1 MALFLLLTVSPSLLI
16 LTGKTRE
23 DSGFVQPLL
32 SNKDKRCLV
41 EVAYHEAR
49 NQGEKGIRAVLQVV
63 KNRKEARGFPDTYCK
78 VVHAPKQFSYRN
90 HLPEGKYLEIAPK
103 KELDKKALQKIHHIV
118 QEIEQGTFREV
129 LPKNALW
136 YTRSEAQRPWM
147 KTLKVHSVIGE
158 HKFFKSRKE
167 ST

>member
-1 MALFLLLTVSPSLLI
+1 M
-16 LTGKTRE
+16 
-23 DSGFVQPLL
+23 
-32 SNKDKRCLV
+32 V

-103 KELDKKALQKIHHIV
+103 KELDKKALQRIYYVIA
-118 QEIEQGTFREV
+118 ELEQGTFKQV
-129 LPKNALW
+129 LPKGTMW
-136 YTRSEAQRPWM
+136 YTRNEVHRAWM
-147 KTLKVHSVIGE
+147 KKMKVQGVIGE
-158 HKFFKSRKE
+158 HKFLSRKE
-167 ST
+167 DV